1 MGLLGKPTILGN
13 PQFDHGWGLL
23 KARGFLEVTFTF
35 LFWKTTGNYD
45 GNMGVSPKIEGKT
58 PKWMVKIMENPLKMD
73 DLGGKPT
80 IFRNTHMKIFPKIVD
95 FNFGRVLQLGPAHW
109 VV

>member
-23 KARGFLEVTFTF
+23 APGFLEVTVVF
-35 LFWKTTGNYD
+35 LLETTGNYD

-58 PKWMVKIMENPLKMD
+58 PKWMVYN
-73 DLGGKPT
+73 GKPS
-80 IFRNTHMKIFPKIVD
+80 
-95 FNFGRVLQLGPAHW
+95 
-109 VV
+109 